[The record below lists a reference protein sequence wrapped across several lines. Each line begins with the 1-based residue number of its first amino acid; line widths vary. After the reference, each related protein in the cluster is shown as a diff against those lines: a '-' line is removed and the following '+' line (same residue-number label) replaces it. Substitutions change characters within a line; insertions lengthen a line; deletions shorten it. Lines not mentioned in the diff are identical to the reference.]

1 MTRFKALGFMV
12 DPFELD
18 ADLEG
23 LPRPPKP
30 IRWDYGVVARVV
42 SLLYLQE
49 LRELG
54 VTRDPDVW
62 KISVYAADNAP
73 DREVDR
79 GPLAL
84 GVATVNLNRAW
95 RPYTECGSV
104 RDKHLLVLEDLS
116 EAVLLVAERFGWPLE
131 PFKDAAAKVAQSDF
145 VFDWVGRWHSNRSR
159 SLRARGIGRLDPEPR
174 CWLEVRDK
182 HDNLVHTTDPERLTV
197 VGDLPDR
204 FNKVTWIS
212 NDVVEVTPRGFR
224 GMLPPDYPV
233 LRVTVDLP
241 PTPP

>member
-1 MTRFKALGFMV
+1 MV
-12 DPFELD
+12 
-18 ADLEG
+18 
-23 LPRPPKP
+23 
-30 IRWDYGVVARVV
+30 VRVV

-49 LRELG
+49 LRERG

-62 KISVYAADNAP
+62 KISVHAADNAP
-73 DREVDR
+73 DREVFE
-79 GPLAL
+79 GL
-84 GVATVNLNRAW
+84 GVVSVELNRAW
-95 RPYTECGSV
+95 RRYTECGSV

-131 PFKDAAAKVAQSDF
+131 PFVAAPAKVVAQSDF
-145 VFDWVGRWHSNRSR
+145 VFRWVGRWHSNRSR
-159 SLRARGIGRLDPEPR
+159 SLRARGIGQLDPDPR

-197 VGDLPDR
+197 VDDLPDR
-204 FNKVTWIS
+204 FIKVTWIS

-241 PTPP
+241 PTHRDRLRVST